1 MNSKSSSWSFFIDT
15 GGTFTD
21 CLAHDPD
28 GNLHRAKVLSRGS
41 LSAQVLE
48 IEPGG
53 SLLLTGSPDWPES
66 FPLGFCL
73 QSGKDQSPIY
83 VMGWEPSKARLILD
97 AQVPDQIVPGSAI
110 ELLSGEEAPVLG
122 QRLILSRAGISP
134 DEVTSVMRLATT
146 RCTNALLEGKGNPP
160 VLFLTSGFPDLLD
173 IGDQRRTGLFD
184 LVPQKRPVLHG
195 PVVEVA
201 ERMDQ
206 DGKPVQVP
214 DLSLIEPLA
223 REVLAQGERVAVV
236 SFLHSYINDAHEKF
250 VAQAL
255 LDWGFKRVVCSAEIR
270 RFRKWLPRCES
281 SVVEAYLSEV
291 LNSYLDAVENGL
303 GQGSEVLVC
312 SSSGGLS
319 HRSDYRAIDSLL
331 SGPAGG
337 VVGASAVARSAG
349 LENFINLDM
358 GGTSSD
364 VSRYSGSFAYQSRHQ
379 VGDARV
385 DNVAMR
391 IETVAA
397 GGGSICRVVDGLLK
411 VGPES
416 AGAYPGP
423 ACYGFGGPL
432 CLTDVNLLLGRLDPS
447 RFSTPV
453 LESASQQCLNQWVEQ
468 SGRTADDLLYGFLSL
483 ADDAM
488 ANAIRKVSVAEG
500 YDPIDHSMVCFGG
513 AGGQHACGVAERLG
527 MSQILSPGDSGLLSA
542 YGLSCACLERVGERS
557 ILLPLDDESIRE
569 IEGQLVAQTLNALP
583 VKEGKLDQKTAFVR
597 LVGQDAPLEVPYSK
611 LREISRLYRDKF
623 LKIFGYFPTDRALE
637 LYSLRVRV
645 VGPSPRLEQES
656 FSVRTASLPPGD
668 ERKIYN
674 RTEVQV
680 GAELMGPC
688 LVADNFGSLW
698 IAKGWRATKGSRG
711 SFMLNREKQKKK
723 KGPVSLG
730 FARRELFTNRFFC
743 LAEEMGAQL
752 ERTAL
757 SVNVRERLDFSCAL
771 LDQDGYLVANAPHVP
786 VHLGAL
792 GICARTLLNF
802 LPKLCPGD
810 IVVSNH
816 PAFGGSH
823 LPDVTVLAPVFAEGE
838 NRPVAYLA
846 NRAHHAEIGGK
857 SPGSMPASTNS
868 LAEEGVVISP
878 RLLFEAGKSRMD
890 EIEKLL
896 QSGKYPSR
904 QPAENLADLSAQVA
918 SLRLGLDTVQEMIQ
932 SYGYEEITDQIRAMS
947 KVSSVSCEEFFRKF
961 GDVTTQAEQFLDDG
975 DRLSLQLDIKNGRAK
990 FNFLGTSPVRNDGL
1004 NATLAIVTS
1013 AVCYCMRVLIAK
1025 ELPLNEG
1032 LLEPV
1037 DILVPE
1043 GCLLNPT
1050 FPGKLSDC
1058 PGVAGGNVEISQRLV
1073 DLILCA
1079 FGEVAC
1085 SQGTMNNI
1093 TFGNDRFSHYET
1105 IGGGAGAK
1113 VGQDGTSA
1121 VQVHMTNTAITDP
1134 EVLEA
1139 RFPVRLL
1146 SFKKRAGS
1154 GGAGSWPGGD
1164 GIERTY
1170 LFEEEV
1176 TISMLTQRR
1185 ASGPGGICH
1194 GLAGSPGE
1202 QFLIRKGG
1210 EKIILGSIDSIIARS
1225 GDRLILRTPGGGG
1238 AGNPELLAK

>member
-1 MNSKSSSWSFFIDT
+1 M
-15 GGTFTD
+15 
-21 CLAHDPD
+21 
-28 GNLHRAKVLSRGS
+28 
-41 LSAQVLE
+41 
-48 IEPGG
+48 
-53 SLLLTGSPDWPES
+53 
-66 FPLGFCL
+66 
-73 QSGKDQSPIY
+73 KD
-83 VMGWEPSKARLILD
+83 
-97 AQVPDQIVPGSAI
+97 
-110 ELLSGEEAPVLG
+110 
-122 QRLILSRAGISP
+122 
-134 DEVTSVMRLATT
+134 
-146 RCTNALLEGKGNPP
+146 
-160 VLFLTSGFPDLLD
+160 
-173 IGDQRRTGLFD
+173 
-184 LVPQKRPVLHG
+184 
-195 PVVEVA
+195 
-201 ERMDQ
+201 
-206 DGKPVQVP
+206 
-214 DLSLIEPLA
+214 
-223 REVLAQGERVAVV
+223 
-236 SFLHSYINDAHEKF
+236 
-250 VAQAL
+250 
-255 LDWGFKRVVCSAEIR
+255 
-270 RFRKWLPRCES
+270 
-281 SVVEAYLSEV
+281 
-291 LNSYLDAVENGL
+291 
-303 GQGSEVLVC
+303 
-312 SSSGGLS
+312 
-319 HRSDYRAIDSLL
+319 
-331 SGPAGG
+331 
-337 VVGASAVARSAG
+337 
-349 LENFINLDM
+349 
-358 GGTSSD
+358 
-364 VSRYSGSFAYQSRHQ
+364 
-379 VGDARV
+379 
-385 DNVAMR
+385 
-391 IETVAA
+391 
-397 GGGSICRVVDGLLK
+397 
-411 VGPES
+411 
-416 AGAYPGP
+416 
-423 ACYGFGGPL
+423 
-432 CLTDVNLLLGRLDPS
+432 
-447 RFSTPV
+447 
-453 LESASQQCLNQWVEQ
+453 
-468 SGRTADDLLYGFLSL
+468 
-483 ADDAM
+483 
-488 ANAIRKVSVAEG
+488 
-500 YDPIDHSMVCFGG
+500 
-513 AGGQHACGVAERLG
+513 
-527 MSQILSPGDSGLLSA
+527 
-542 YGLSCACLERVGERS
+542 
-557 ILLPLDDESIRE
+557 
-569 IEGQLVAQTLNALP
+569 
-583 VKEGKLDQKTAFVR
+583 
-597 LVGQDAPLEVPYSK
+597 
-611 LREISRLYRDKF
+611 
-623 LKIFGYFPTDRALE
+623 
-637 LYSLRVRV
+637 
-645 VGPSPRLEQES
+645 
-656 FSVRTASLPPGD
+656 
-668 ERKIYN
+668 
-674 RTEVQV
+674 
-680 GAELMGPC
+680 
-688 LVADNFGSLW
+688 
-698 IAKGWRATKGSRG
+698 
-711 SFMLNREKQKKK
+711 
-723 KGPVSLG
+723 
-730 FARRELFTNRFFC
+730 
-743 LAEEMGAQL
+743 
-752 ERTAL
+752 
-757 SVNVRERLDFSCAL
+757 
-771 LDQDGYLVANAPHVP
+771 
-786 VHLGAL
+786 
-792 GICARTLLNF
+792 
-802 LPKLCPGD
+802 
-810 IVVSNH
+810 
-816 PAFGGSH
+816 
-823 LPDVTVLAPVFAEGE
+823 
-838 NRPVAYLA
+838 RPVAYLA

-1185 ASGPGGICH
+1185 ASGPGGICD

>member
-1 MNSKSSSWSFFIDT
+1 
-15 GGTFTD
+15 
-21 CLAHDPD
+21 
-28 GNLHRAKVLSRGS
+28 
-41 LSAQVLE
+41 
-48 IEPGG
+48 
-53 SLLLTGSPDWPES
+53 
-66 FPLGFCL
+66 
-73 QSGKDQSPIY
+73 
-83 VMGWEPSKARLILD
+83 
-97 AQVPDQIVPGSAI
+97 
-110 ELLSGEEAPVLG
+110 
-122 QRLILSRAGISP
+122 
-134 DEVTSVMRLATT
+134 MRLATT
-146 RCTNALLEGKGNPP
+146 RCTNALLEGKGTPP

-195 PVVEVA
+195 PVIEVL
-201 ERMDQ
+201 ERMDPK
-206 DGKPVQVP
+206 GKPIQLP
-214 DLSLIEPLA
+214 DLSVIEPFA
-223 REVLAQGERVAVV
+223 RELIDQGERVAVV
-236 SFLHSYINDAHEKF
+236 SFLHSYLNDSHEQF
-250 VAQAL
+250 VGQAL
-255 LDWGFKRVVCSAEIR
+255 LDWGFEVVVCSAEIR

-281 SVVEAYLSEV
+281 SVVEAYLYGV
-291 LNSYLDAVENGL
+291 LSGYLDAVEIGQ
-303 GQGSEVLVC
+303 GQGSEILVC

-319 HRSDYRAIDSLL
+319 YMADYRAIDSLL
-331 SGPAGG
+331 SGPAAG
-337 VVGASAVARSAG
+337 VVGASAVAQSAG
-349 LENFINLDM
+349 LANFINLDM

-364 VSRYSGSFAYQSRHQ
+364 VSRYSGSFAYQSSHQ

-397 GGGSICRVVDGLLK
+397 GGGSICRLVDGLLK

-432 CLTDVNLLLGRLDPS
+432 CLTDINLLLGRLDPS
-447 RFSTPV
+447 QFSTPV
-453 LESASQQCLNQWVEQ
+453 FESASQQCLNQWVEQ
-468 SGRTADDLLYGFLSL
+468 SDRSAEDLLHGFLSL
-483 ADDAM
+483 ANDAM

-500 YDPIDHSMVCFGG
+500 FDPSDHAMVCFGG

-557 ILLPLDDESIRE
+557 ILLPLDDESISE
-569 IEGQLVAQTLNALP
+569 IESELVAETLNALP
-583 VKEGKLDQKTAFVR
+583 IKDGKLDQKTAFVR
-597 LVGQDAPLEVPYSK
+597 LTGQDAPLAVPYSEFT
-611 LREISRLYRDKF
+611 EIPRLYRDKF
-623 LKIFGYFPTDRALE
+623 LKIFGYFPTNRALE

-645 VGPSPRLEQES
+645 VGLKPRLEEEA
-656 FSVRTASLPPGD
+656 FSASTTCLPSDGG
-668 ERKIYN
+668 RKIYN
-674 RTEVQV
+674 RTEIQV
-680 GAELMGPC
+680 GTKLRGPC

-698 IAKGWRATKGSRG
+698 IAKGWQATKGSRG
-711 SFMLNREKQKKK
+711 SFMLNREEQKKK
-723 KGPVSLG
+723 KGLGSLG
-730 FARRELFTNRFFC
+730 FASRELFTNRFFC

-792 GICARTLLNF
+792 GICARNLLNF

-823 LPDVTVLAPVFAEGE
+823 LPDVTVLAPVFAEGKD
-838 NRPVAYLA
+838 RPVAYLA

-857 SPGSMPASTNS
+857 SPGSMPASSNS
-868 LAEEGVVISP
+868 LAEEGVVLSP
-878 RLLFEAGKSRMD
+878 QLLFAAGKSRMD

-918 SLRLGLDTVQEMIQ
+918 SLRLGLDAMNELIQ
-932 SYGYEEITDQIRAMS
+932 TYGHQEITDQISDMS
-947 KVSSVSCEEFFRKF
+947 KVSNASCEEFFQKC

-975 DRLSLQLDIKNGRAK
+975 DRLSLLLGIKNGRAK
-990 FNFLGTSPVRNDGL
+990 FNFSGTSLVRKDGL

-1013 AVCYCMRVLIAK
+1013 AVCYCMRVLIAR

-1032 LLEPV
+1032 LMGPV
-1037 DILVPE
+1037 DILVPA

-1050 FPGKLSDC
+1050 FPDKLSDC

-1073 DLILCA
+1073 DLILSA

-1093 TFGNDRFSHYET
+1093 TFGNDCFSHYET
-1105 IGGGAGAK
+1105 IGGGAGATI
-1113 VGQDGTSA
+1113 GQDGTSA

-1154 GGAGSWPGGD
+1154 GGAGSWPGGE

-1176 TISMLTQRR
+1176 TISILTQRR
-1185 ASGPGGICH
+1185 VSGPDGIAGGLP
-1194 GLAGSPGE
+1194 GLPG
-1202 QFLIRKGG
+1202 QQLLIRQNGK
-1210 EKIILGSIDSIIARS
+1210 EISLSSIDSITAYK
-1225 GDRLILRTPGGGG
+1225 GDRLILHTPGGGG
-1238 AGNPELLAK
+1238 AGNPELLAR